1 MYLTVAHAESYFF
14 ECRWFGVIIYAIFL
28 FLVIVVLLNLLIAQ
42 MSDTYGSV
50 QQDAQRSLAI
60 NRALIVARVE
70 HNSLLA
76 RVSTTSTNLC
86 PTILDYK
93 LVNGLLMCLSF
104 VIHVIGFQKVF
115 L

>member
-1 MYLTVAHAESYFF
+1 MNTLEKMDSGIAITINQSIHTRAIVSHAH
-14 ECRWFGVIIYAIFL
+14 RWFGVIMYTIFL

-76 RVSTTSTNLC
+76 RVS
-86 PTILDYK
+86 
-93 LVNGLLMCLSF
+93 
-104 VIHVIGFQKVF
+104 
-115 L
+115 

>member
-1 MYLTVAHAESYFF
+1 M
-14 ECRWFGVIIYAIFL
+14 IYIIFL

-76 RVSTTSTNLC
+76 RVSLELSRGFIHNCICYGL
-86 PTILDYK
+86 ILFY
-93 LVNGLLMCLSF
+93 LAFLS
-104 VIHVIGFQKVF
+104 
-115 L
+115 

>member
-1 MYLTVAHAESYFF
+1 M
-14 ECRWFGVIIYAIFL
+14 
-28 FLVIVVLLNLLIAQ
+28 IVVLLNLLIAQ

-76 RVSTTSTNLC
+76 RVRS
-86 PTILDYK
+86 I
-93 LVNGLLMCLSF
+93 
-104 VIHVIGFQKVF
+104 IIGFLRHVGLSSLPFCMVKRLSKLILMVAK
-115 L
+115 

>member
-76 RVSTTSTNLC
+76 RVSTTC

-104 VIHVIGFQKVF
+104 VIPVIGFQKVF

>member
-1 MYLTVAHAESYFF
+1 MYLVLHCVSHSCPESYFF
-14 ECRWFGVIIYAIFL
+14 ECRWFGIIIYAIFL

-76 RVSTTSTNLC
+76 RVGTTSTSLC
-86 PTILDYK
+86 LTFGHHLYH
-93 LVNGLLMCLSF
+93 C
-104 VIHVIGFQKVF
+104 
-115 L
+115 